1 MNLDETI
8 EACNKLRLQLEG
20 VGLSDDLIE
29 VVTFAYIQA
38 TKHTLEKVKEIV

>member
-8 EACNKLRLQLEG
+8 EAFDKLRLQLEG
-20 VGLSDDLIE
+20 VGLSDALIE

-38 TKHTLEKVKEIV
+38 TKRALEKVKEVV

>member
-8 EACNKLRLQLEG
+8 EACDKLSRQLEG
-20 VGLSDDLIE
+20 VGLSDARIE

-38 TKHTLEKVKEIV
+38 TKRALEKVKEVV